1 MHDPRLPQLFE
12 LWFMNF
18 GSQGVKVK
26 TLLQKSPP
34 PLLEL
39 FLRYAPD
46 PADRHKISRLHMGRW
61 LARITRGPP
70 IAGWMLRSW
79 TASGQLMFSC
89 TEASLGDGLVRAA
102 GARPP
107 GAALIKIAPGTHPQ
121 DALKA
126 ALDQGRN
133 GVLEAMCSGDAL
145 RVQDAQAFLKERSR
159 GETIPG
165 FVRGCEP
172 RAEGMEPARMTLR
185 PTDKMKRYH
194 ATRHDMPV
202 ETAAQRAAV
211 DRERAEMQRVLREHD
226 AKVARIRQDQPPSL
240 SDLPTKTDHPAG
252 AG

>member
-1 MHDPRLPQLFE
+1 MKIPASLPDAWRLIRPATFPLLELAPMHDPRLPQLLE

-46 PADRHKISRLHMGRW
+46 PADRHKISSLHMGRW

-89 TEASLGDGLVRAA
+89 TEVSLGDGLTRAA

-133 GVLEAMCSGDAL
+133 AVLEAMCSGDAV
-145 RVQDAQAFLKERSR
+145 RVQDAQAFLKEIEVAAKQYLDSWAIHTRVEKAWNR
-159 GETIPG
+159 
-165 FVRGCEP
+165 
-172 RAEGMEPARMTLR
+172 
-185 PTDKMKRYH
+185 H
-194 ATRHDMPV
+194 A
-202 ETAAQRAAV
+202 
-211 DRERAEMQRVLREHD
+211 
-226 AKVARIRQDQPPSL
+226 
-240 SDLPTKTDHPAG
+240 
-252 AG
+252 